1 MCVTICWRFCLNS
14 VVVAG
19 YDNQIQTKHTAQ
31 WGIQIAKMFF
41 SNTLQQTNHA
51 CRRIK
56 TCKLQ
61 T

>member
-1 MCVTICWRFCLNS
+1 MNS

-19 YDNQIQTKHTAQ
+19 YDNRIQTKHTAQ